1 MLEFTTTRHNPGID
15 PALHVWGWEIP
26 LYLFVGGMVAGMMIF
41 AGAAMLRTARG
52 EDTRSFFSVQTPLLG
67 FMLLNLGMLALLL
80 DLAHPL
86 YVWAI
91 YITFQPLSPMSWGSW
106 VLLIVYGILLVSAL
120 VRLPESWPWL
130 GERVPALKKASDW
143 FVGSPKR
150 MRQLGVANIAFGIGV
165 GIYTG
170 ILLNTMVARPLWNT
184 SVLPLLFLVSGL
196 SAAAAAVHL
205 ATVVFP
211 GRPAPRSL
219 IGGMLAAM
227 TQPLGPQ
234 PPEKRTV
241 DTLVRADI
249 VLLAVELVLIALL
262 LMSLATSTL
271 SQIEAV
277 KLLFAGSYGLVF
289 WVGVIA
295 IGIVVPI
302 VLQALELSHR
312 IPHTVLPAVLVLV
325 GGFAL
330 RWVLVNAGQASE
342 IVSTAARL

>member
-1 MLEFTTTRHNPGID
+1 
-15 PALHVWGWEIP
+15 
-26 LYLFVGGMVAGMMIF
+26 
-41 AGAAMLRTARG
+41 
-52 EDTRSFFSVQTPLLG
+52 
-67 FMLLNLGMLALLL
+67 
-80 DLAHPL
+80 
-86 YVWAI
+86 
-91 YITFQPLSPMSWGSW
+91 
-106 VLLIVYGILLVSAL
+106 
-120 VRLPESWPWL
+120 
-130 GERVPALKKASDW
+130 
-143 FVGSPKR
+143 
-150 MRQLGVANIAFGIGV
+150 
-165 GIYTG
+165 
-170 ILLNTMVARPLWNT
+170 
-184 SVLPLLFLVSGL
+184 
-196 SAAAAAVHL
+196 
-205 ATVVFP
+205 
-211 GRPAPRSL
+211 
-219 IGGMLAAM
+219 M

-342 IVSTAARL
+342 IVSTASRL